1 MLLGTRKTLYDH
13 ITELLL
19 EKEANVPDIS
29 ANLEKIKIKA
39 TIQGI
44 YKALRE
50 LIAEDIV
57 LKQKKIYSINNVW
70 REKVGKLFS
79 SKYQFKLSPGEQV
92 IYRFNKITHLDAF
105 WKSTLSDIQKE
116 TGDYPTFD
124 AVPHQ
129 FWFYADGR
137 RESEIEYQASFDTK
151 KIYLFS
157 IIGGTTAMDKQMKS
171 VMQSEYHQVHLTDKS
186 RFAIR
191 DNITV
196 MDSYIIVTKI
206 SSTLATA
213 IDTAYKS
220 ISNEQELEK
229 RLNELYKK
237 PGIIKLTIEHNQ
249 KKAKLLRKKMSH
261 NFYIPKA
268 IQKKFKLY

>member
-1 MLLGTRKTLYDH
+1 MLLGTTKTLSDH
-13 ITELLL
+13 ILEALL
-19 EKEANVPDIS
+19 EKEGTALSIETWLKSKN
-29 ANLEKIKIKA
+29 IKV
-39 TIQGI
+39 TIQGV

-50 LIAEDIV
+50 LIKEDIV
-57 LKQKKIYSINNVW
+57 IKHKKFYSINNVW
-70 REKVGKLFS
+70 REKVGELFS
-79 SKYQFKLSPGEQV
+79 PKYQFKLSSGERV
-92 IYRFNKITHLDAF
+92 MYRFNKIIHLDAF

-137 RESEIEYQASFDTK
+137 RESEVEYHTSFDTK
-151 KIYLFS
+151 KIHLFS
-157 IIGGTTAMDKQMKS
+157 IIGGTTAMDKKMKS

-186 RFAIR
+186 PFAIR

-213 IDTAYKS
+213 IDTAYKN
-220 ISNEQELEK
+220 ISNEHELAK
-229 RLNELYKK
+229 KLNELYKK
-237 PGIIKLTIEHNQ
+237 PGIIKLTIENNQ
-249 KKAKLLRKKMSH
+249 KKAMMFRKKMSH
-261 NFYIPKA
+261 NFYIPKT
-268 IQKKFKLY
+268 IQKKFNLY

>member
-1 MLLGTRKTLYDH
+1 MLLGTTKNLSDH
-13 ITELLL
+13 ILEALL
-19 EKEANVPDIS
+19 EKEGTVLTIETWLKLRN
-29 ANLEKIKIKA
+29 IKV
-39 TIQGI
+39 TIQGV

-50 LIAEDIV
+50 LIKEDIV
-57 LKQKKIYSINNVW
+57 VKHKKNYSINNVW

-79 SKYQFKLSPGEQV
+79 SKYQFKLSPGEQI
-92 IYRFNKITHLDAF
+92 IYRFNKIIHLDAF

-129 FWFYADGR
+129 FWFYAEGR
-137 RESEIEYQASFDTK
+137 RESEVEYHTSFDTK

-157 IIGGTTAMDKQMKS
+157 IIGGTTEMDKKMKAL
-171 VMQSEYHQVHLTDKS
+171 MQSEFHQVHLTDKTP
-186 RFAIR
+186 FTLR

-206 SSTLATA
+206 SNALATA
-213 IDTAYKS
+213 INTVYKS
-220 ISNEQELEK
+220 ISSEQELK
-229 RLNELYKK
+229 TRLNELYKK

-249 KKAKLLRKKMSH
+249 KKAMILRKKMSH

-268 IQKKFKLY
+268 VQKKFTLY